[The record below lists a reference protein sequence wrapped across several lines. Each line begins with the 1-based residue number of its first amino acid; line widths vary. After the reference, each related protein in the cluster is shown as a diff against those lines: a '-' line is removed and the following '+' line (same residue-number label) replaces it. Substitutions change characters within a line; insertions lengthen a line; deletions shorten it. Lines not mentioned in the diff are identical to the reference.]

1 MEPGFELKD
10 VFRESPRKRGLRPG
24 RHAFRATFRRDPVYL
39 EYRARCEDPVGDV
52 SELLAE
58 RYNTP
63 GDLLDRLQ
71 MSSLDLVV
79 PARPYVVRGGRPFA
93 EPEHCDVGFATRGR
107 VLLALVRAV
116 MEAQRGSEDVVHA
129 AATFACAPLL
139 QCTGYRGD
147 EWDCVDELAPVLDA
161 PDSRELSHRERSII
175 EFADR
180 ASLGEKFVRTRAP
193 SVDLYLVEAVG
204 EVEPVAAEFT
214 DYAELSLYRS
224 DSCFLGLLVETPE
237 GVLPADPEELLKA
250 PEDWDVRVAVR
261 GPINP
266 AENPDPLLDRH
277 EMVRLGEERGNLK
290 QPEADVWAGVYRWEG
305 WWKGRRFRPLR
316 SVPMSIARLVWF
328 ARRLDLGMVPETL
341 PEEFD
346 VDVEAPTP
354 WEVWIEGDS
363 TDAFEAGCAV
373 AIATGLIMS
382 LNVPVESSEPTSVL
396 HTAEDLEEIIGVR
409 PLREALRKLES
420 GVSIGS
426 TEPVRGVRV
435 KSDDVVLTLSWED
448 AAHLP
453 WWVTSLSKIGED
465 VAEKL
470 VERPELIRDPEFVRE
485 YVRTALASER
495 HAFKIFRELVE
506 ERSPDFASSLLRF
519 AASDPEMSFEVLDW
533 LRDILEGP

>member
-10 VFRESPRKRGLRPG
+10 VFMGSPKKRGLRPG
-24 RHAFRATFRRDPVYL
+24 RHAFRVTFRRNPVYL

-52 SELLAE
+52 SELLTE
-58 RYNTP
+58 HYDTP
-63 GDLLDRLQ
+63 GNLFDRLQ

-116 MEAQRGSEDVVHA
+116 IEARRGSEDAVHA

-139 QCTGYRGD
+139 QCTGYQGD
-147 EWDCVDELAPVLDA
+147 EWDCVDELAPVLNA
-161 PDSRELSHRERSII
+161 PDSRELSHRDRNIV

-180 ASLGEKFVRTRAP
+180 ASLGERFARTRAP
-193 SVDLYLVEAVG
+193 SVDLYLVEAIG

-214 DYAELSLYRS
+214 DCVELSLYRS

-237 GVLPADPEELLKA
+237 GVLPIDPEELMETPK
-250 PEDWDVRVAVR
+250 DWSVYVSVR

-266 AENPDPLLDRH
+266 AENPDPMLDRH
-277 EMVRLGEERGNLK
+277 EMVRLGEESGE
-290 QPEADVWAGVYRWEG
+290 PERLESDVWAGVYRWEG
-305 WWKGRRFRPLR
+305 WWRGRRFRPLR
-316 SVPMSIARLVWF
+316 NVPMSMARLVWF
-328 ARRLDLGMVPETL
+328 TRRLDLGMVPETL
-341 PEEFD
+341 TEEFE

-354 WEVWIEGDS
+354 WEVWIEGDLPE
-363 TDAFEAGCAV
+363 AFEAGCSV
-373 AIATGLIMS
+373 AIATGLIMN
-382 LNVPVESSEPTSVL
+382 LNVPVESSDPTSVL
-396 HTAEDLEEIIGVR
+396 HAVEDLEEITGAR
-409 PLREALRKLES
+409 PIREALRRLETGIS
-420 GVSIGS
+420 VGAR
-426 TEPVRGVRV
+426 PVRGVEVR
-435 KSDDVVLTLSWED
+435 SDDIVLTLSWED
-448 AAHLP
+448 AVHLP

-485 YVRTALASER
+485 YVRTSLASER
-495 HAFKIFRELVE
+495 QAFKVFRELVE

-533 LRDILEGP
+533 FRHVLGGP